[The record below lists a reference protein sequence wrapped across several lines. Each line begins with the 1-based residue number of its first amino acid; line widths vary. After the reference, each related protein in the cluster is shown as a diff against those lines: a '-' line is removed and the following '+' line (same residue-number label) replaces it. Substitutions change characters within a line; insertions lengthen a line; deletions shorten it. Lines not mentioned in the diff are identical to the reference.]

1 MLREEGFRWADVARL
16 LRVSPITLRRRR
28 VEFEMPLGNNFDDIP
43 NDVLDNLY
51 QFFSARPPFVKSVYE
66 IPWSS
71 RSSCMVYSGKIL
83 NSVLSF
89 DFKLSTKTSSIKRFS
104 KISHF
109 AAMSAPGLPAEN
121 KKSKPV
127 KPMAWTTSHDQMLC
141 REILVTDPFTGTRK
155 STVARGTKWEEVAD
169 NLNKIKEIYFKVDK
183 RAVRDRYNL
192 LSRELRKKLNREE
205 KESGIETDMTEVEMA
220 LEELIEKEDAAETE
234 QRVVDN
240 QKKAK
245 DSQDKEN
252 AENIRKKAMERLGQT
267 QKRKADE
274 NESEGKRRKKRSSGS
289 DTLSFLRE
297 KNEQSQELQKQELEL
312 KKQQLEVESKKQDN
326 FMQVMLNQQQQQ
338 QKQMQDFQ
346 AMMSIQA
353 RQQSNL
359 MLALVTKLVEKK

>member
-1 MLREEGFRWADVARL
+1 MV
-16 LRVSPITLRRRR
+16 
-28 VEFEMPLGNNFDDIP
+28 
-43 NDVLDNLY
+43 
-51 QFFSARPPFVKSVYE
+51 
-66 IPWSS
+66 WS
-71 RSSCMVYSGKIL
+71 
-83 NSVLSF
+83 
-89 DFKLSTKTSSIKRFS
+89 T
-104 KISHF
+104 
-109 AAMSAPGLPAEN
+109 A
-121 KKSKPV
+121 
-127 KPMAWTTSHDQMLC
+127 HDEMLC
-141 REILVTDPFTGTRK
+141 REILVIDPFTGTRK
-155 STVARGTKWEEVAD
+155 STVARGTKWEEVAK
-169 NLNKIKEIYFKVDK
+169 NLNKIKQIYFKVDK

-192 LSRELRKKLNREE
+192 LAKELRKKLKREK
-205 KESGIETDMTEVEMA
+205 KESGVETDMTEVEMA

-245 DSQDKEN
+245 DSQDREN

-297 KNEQSQELQKQELEL
+297 KNEQAQEMQKEELEL
-312 KKQQLEVESKKQDN
+312 RKQQLEVESKKQDN

-353 RQQSNL
+353 KQQSDL